1 MNAADHIRLTP
12 VLAAVCAALALLL
25 FGLWAGLGRGVR
37 WSAPTAP
44 PPLAGAG
51 QAAAA
56 APRLAG
62 VDRYAAVWQH
72 PLFSEDRQPE
82 PQAAGGGEAGP
93 AIGQLVLTGVMLTPQ
108 LHAALLH
115 DAAGNKSYVVREG
128 SALPDGSWTLR
139 ELKPRG
145 AIFVNGRGERAELEL
160 KVATVS
166 PQRGAP
172 LHDAGASA
180 PGSGPGVEAAPAQK
194 PEPMGEGGVQVQQV
208 APASSA
214 SMPEAPAPI
223 PLRPQA
229 GASAAETPDA
239 TAEARVQA
247 LKQRIEERRRRMEQ
261 RPQPQHADGG
271 TP

>member
-1 MNAADHIRLTP
+1 MNAADHVRLTP
-12 VLAAVCAALALLL
+12 VLAAACAALALLL
-25 FGLWAGLGRGVR
+25 VALWAGLGRGVR
-37 WSAPTAP
+37 WLAPLPAA
-44 PPLAGAG
+44 PLAGAG

-56 APRLAG
+56 APRLG
-62 VDRYAAVWQH
+62 PVGLYAAVWQH

-82 PQAAGGGEAGP
+82 PQAAGGGETGP

-115 DAAGNKSYVVREG
+115 DTSGNKSYVVREG
-128 SALPDGSWTLR
+128 SALPDGSWTLH

-145 AIFVNGRGERAELEL
+145 ATFVNARGERAELEL
-160 KVATVS
+160 KVATVG

-172 LHDAGASA
+172 PQAPAAGPA
-180 PGSGPGVEAAPAQK
+180 PEAAPK

-208 APASSA
+208 EPASSG
-214 SMPEAPAPI
+214 SMPEAPAPV
-223 PLRPQA
+223 PLQPQSQA
-229 GASAAETPDA
+229 PASAPADA
-239 TAEARVQA
+239 AAEARVQA

-261 RPQPQHADGG
+261 RPQPQPAEGG

>member
-12 VLAAVCAALALLL
+12 VLAVACAVLALLL
-25 FGLWAGLGRGVR
+25 VALWAGVGRGVR
-37 WSAPTAP
+37 WSAPTP
-44 PPLAGAG
+44 PPSLAGAG

-56 APRLAG
+56 APRLG
-62 VDRYAAVWQH
+62 PVGQYAAIWQH
-72 PLFSEDRQPE
+72 PLFSENRQPE
-82 PQAAGGGEAGP
+82 PQAAGGGAAGP

-108 LHAALLH
+108 LHAALLR
-115 DAAGNKSYVVREG
+115 DAASNKSYVVREG
-128 SALPDGSWTLR
+128 SALPDGSWTLHA
-139 ELKPRG
+139 LQPRG
-145 AIFVNGRGERAELEL
+145 ATFVNARGERTELEL

-172 LHDAGASA
+172 PRQPA
-180 PGSGPGVEAAPAQK
+180 SGPGTGPEAAPK

-208 APASSA
+208 EPASSG

-223 PLRPQA
+223 PLQPQA
-229 GASAAETPDA
+229 GSPASAPADA
-239 TAEARVQA
+239 ATEARVQA

-261 RPQPQHADGG
+261 RPQPPHAEGG